1 MELFCRRLCLAL
13 GTRNCDRT
21 NFVCEK
27 MEAMGGGIKA
37 AQQSEGANGFVGV
50 VWRHKGWWLPAVV
63 VLLVLVGIVYLIGH
77 LSSADSEMYPTSS
90 FQTSTYLRLC

>member
-1 MELFCRRLCLAL
+1 MQ
-13 GTRNCDRT
+13 
-21 NFVCEK
+21 
-27 MEAMGGGIKA
+27 AMGGGIKA
-37 AQQSEGANGFVGV
+37 AQQSEEANGFVGV

-63 VLLVLVGIVYLIGH
+63 VLLVLVGIVYVMGH